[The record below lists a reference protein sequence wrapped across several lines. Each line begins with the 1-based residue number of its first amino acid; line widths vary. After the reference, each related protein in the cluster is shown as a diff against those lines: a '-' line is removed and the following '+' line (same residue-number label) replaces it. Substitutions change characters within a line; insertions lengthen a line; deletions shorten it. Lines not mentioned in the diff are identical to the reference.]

1 MIIKGGRK
9 DTGLVQVGDGAYANI
24 SGYFGGAAGG
34 PHSGFLVVGDSL
46 LIIDS
51 MQTPAMV
58 EEFQSRISQVTDK
71 KPTFLI
77 NSHHHGDHISGNK
90 FFSPPA
96 EVIAHEYVRQWM
108 LEDTASNGTEWHM
121 PSITFND
128 RMTLHLDGEE
138 VQLFYYGKAHTPGD
152 ALIYIPAQKLLYA
165 VDVAVTGMVPFMA
178 DGHAGSW
185 INVLRCVEG
194 LEIDTLVPGHGYI
207 GSKDDVT
214 SLREYLEELHK
225 AVSECFNNGATEDQA
240 IEQIS
245 ISKGKDWNGQPTVPM
260 AIKRVYA
267 ELRGELD

>member
-1 MIIKGGRK
+1 MIIKGARN
-9 DTGLVQVGDGAYANI
+9 DTGLVQVGEGAYANI

-34 PHSGFLVVGDSL
+34 PHSGFLVVGDYL

-58 EEFQSRISQVTDK
+58 QEFQSRIDQVTDK

-96 EVIAHEYVRQWM
+96 EVIAHEYVREWM
-108 LEDTASNGTEWHM
+108 LEDTASKGTEWHM
-121 PSITFND
+121 PSVTFND

-152 ALIYIPAQKLLYA
+152 ALIYLPRQKLLYA

-225 AVSECFNNGATEDQA
+225 AVSDCFNNGATEDQA

>member
-152 ALIYIPAQKLLYA
+152 ALIYLPAQKLLYA

-225 AVSECFNNGATEDQA
+225 AVSDCFNNGATEDQA

>member
-1 MIIKGGRK
+1 MIIKGARK
-9 DTGLVQVGDGAYANI
+9 DTGLVQVGEGAYANI

-34 PHSGFLVVGDSL
+34 PHSGFLVVGDYL

-96 EVIAHEYVRQWM
+96 QVIAHEYVRQWM
-108 LEDTASNGTEWHM
+108 IEDTASKGTEWNM
-121 PSITFND
+121 PSVTFSD

-152 ALIYIPAQKLLYA
+152 ALVYIPSQKLLYA

-225 AVSECFNNGATEDQA
+225 AVSDCFNNGATEDQA
-240 IEQIS
+240 VEQIS

-260 AIKRVYA
+260 AIKRVYK